1 MTYGLNQ
8 IQNSDIGISILISIV
23 ITGVNFGIE
32 FLIMWLSKYL
42 NEITESSIQFNIG
55 FKICLFEILNVIG
68 VPLLALYISKKN
80 LYGQNGLSQDIFFI
94 ALFNIL
100 PPLGR
105 FIDPYYI
112 LVSLR
117 NKFYSRAG
125 NFIWYPGILMF
136 YERYFRC

>member
-1 MTYGLNQ
+1 
-8 IQNSDIGISILISIV
+8 V
-23 ITGVNFGIE
+23 V
-32 FLIMWLSKYL
+32 
-42 NEITESSIQFNIG
+42 
-55 FKICLFEILNVIG
+55 G

-80 LYGQNGLSQDIFFI
+80 LYGPNGLSQDIFFI

-112 LVSLR
+112 LVALR

-125 NFIWYPGILMF
+125 NFRYMIGILDD
-136 YERYFRC
+136 